1 MRSRRACPERSRR
14 DPLPDCGALALARR
28 FHHYLALSSAEPE
41 PFRSYGTL
49 SLASS
54 DRPLSFPRKSTAD
67 TE

>member
-1 MRSRRACPERSRR
+1 MRSRRTPCTVVPTPALRGVSTTVHAEFCRAPESGT
-14 DPLPDCGALALARR
+14 P
-28 FHHYLALSSAEPE
+28 
-41 PFRSYGTL
+41 YGTF